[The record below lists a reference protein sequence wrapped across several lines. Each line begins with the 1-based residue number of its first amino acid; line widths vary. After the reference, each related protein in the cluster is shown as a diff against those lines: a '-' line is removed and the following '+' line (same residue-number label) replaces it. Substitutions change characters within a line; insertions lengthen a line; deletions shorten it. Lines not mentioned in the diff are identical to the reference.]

1 MGSDM
6 GSDRYPFQILDI
18 GSDIISKFG
27 LGYRIGYNIQNLRI
41 WYISG
46 NFWPKSELLDK
57 YNGCPLY
64 DSPGIFF

>member
-1 MGSDM
+1 M

-41 WYISG
+41 WHISAYI
-46 NFWPKSELLDK
+46 FALRKFELEKPAGVAEPDFTK
-57 YNGCPLY
+57 
-64 DSPGIFF
+64 